1 MSVEQRVRPRTVL
14 AVVLSVVF
22 ALLVHASLVEGLPP
36 TLGALLSLVPLAA
49 CALWIAG
56 RTRHRLILFAI
67 FALAAAAI
75 VFEWNA
81 LERHFPDLFFVEHA
95 SINLLLAFVFGR
107 TLAAGHEP
115 LVSRFAR
122 IVHGTIPPEVER
134 YTRHV
139 TLAWT
144 LFFLAI
150 FTASCVLYLGGW
162 LTAWSVLANFLS
174 PILLGA
180 MFAIEYLVRL
190 RALPHWER
198 VGILGGI
205 RAFTRHFGTARFEPR

>member
-1 MSVEQRVRPRTVL
+1 MSAGQRVRPLAVL
-14 AVVLSVVF
+14 AVVLSVAF
-22 ALLVHASLVEGLPP
+22 ALLVHATLVEGLPP

-56 RTRHRLILFAI
+56 RTRHRIVLLTL
-67 FALAAAAI
+67 FALAAAG
-75 VFEWNA
+75 VVLEWNT

-95 SINLLLAFVFGR
+95 SINLVLALVFGR

-122 IVHGTIPPEVER
+122 MVHGTLPPEVER
-134 YTRHV
+134 YTRGV
-139 TLAWT
+139 TVAWM

-162 LTAWSVLANFLS
+162 LTQWSVLANFLS
-174 PILLGA
+174 PILLGT
-180 MFAIEYLVRL
+180 MFGVEYLVRL
-190 RALPHWER
+190 RTLPHWER

>member
-1 MSVEQRVRPRTVL
+1 MSGNQRVRPLAVL
-14 AVVLSVVF
+14 AVVLSIIF
-22 ALLVHASLVEGLPP
+22 AFLVHATLIEGLPP
-36 TLGALLSLVPLAA
+36 TLGALLSLVPVTA
-49 CALWIAG
+49 CAFWMAG
-56 RTRHRLILFAI
+56 RTRHRITLLALFA
-67 FALAAAAI
+67 LVAAAI
-75 VFEWNA
+75 VLEWNE

-95 SINLLLAFVFGR
+95 GVNLALAFVFGR
-107 TLAAGHEP
+107 TLGAGHEP

-122 IVHGTIPPEVER
+122 MVHGAIPPEVER
-134 YTRHV
+134 YTRRV

-162 LTAWSVLANFLS
+162 LTQWSVLANFLS
-174 PILLGA
+174 PVLLGA
-180 MFAIEYLVRL
+180 MFAVEYLVRL

-198 VGILGGI
+198 VGILRGI

>member
-1 MSVEQRVRPRTVL
+1 MSLEQRVRPLAVL

-22 ALLVHASLVEGLPP
+22 VLLVHAVLVEGLPP
-36 TLGALLSLVPLAA
+36 TLGALLSLVPLTA

-56 RTRHRLILFAI
+56 RTRHRIVLFAI
-67 FALAAAAI
+67 VALAAAAI
-75 VFEWNA
+75 VLEWNA

-95 SINLLLAFVFGR
+95 GINLVLAIVFGR

-115 LVSRFAR
+115 LVTRFAR
-122 IVHGTIPPEVER
+122 MVHGAIPPEVES
-134 YTRHV
+134 YTRRV
-139 TLAWT
+139 TIAWT

-162 LTAWSVLANFLS
+162 LTAWSLLANFLS

-180 MFAIEYLVRL
+180 MFAIEYVVRL